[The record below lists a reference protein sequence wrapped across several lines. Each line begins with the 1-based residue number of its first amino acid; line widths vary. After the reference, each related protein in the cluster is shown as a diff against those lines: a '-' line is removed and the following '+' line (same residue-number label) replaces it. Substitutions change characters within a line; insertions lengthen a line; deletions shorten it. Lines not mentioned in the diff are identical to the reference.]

1 MGAPTAGWEN
11 FFVAEVGA
19 AAALSGLLFVAVS
32 ISLSRIVASR
42 HLPDRAAETLVT
54 FLSVL
59 VVATLGLVPGQSG
72 VALGYEI
79 GGAGLLAWIAATRR
93 QVRAYRDPDLE
104 EPARRW
110 LWVRVLGTQAGS
122 VPFVVA
128 GVLLV
133 RGSENALLWVA
144 PGTIASFVSGA
155 FNAWVLLVEIQ
166 R

>member
-19 AAALSGLLFVAVS
+19 AAAFSGLLFVAVS
-32 ISLSRIVASR
+32 ISLPRIVASR
-42 HLPDRAAETLVT
+42 HLPARATETLMT

-59 VVATLGLVPGQSG
+59 VVATFGLVPAQSG
-72 VALGYEI
+72 AALGYEI
-79 GGAGLLAWIAATRR
+79 AVAGLWMWIAATRR
-93 QVRAYRDPDLE
+93 HVQAHRDPDLE

-110 LWVRVLGTQAGS
+110 LWVRVLGAQAGS

-133 RGSENALLWVA
+133 RGNDSALFWVV